1 MKGLIRASLANP
13 FAVLVMCFAIVLLG
27 VLALSSVPVDILPV
41 FKSPAVQVL
50 TFYTGMPAKGME
62 KDITV
67 RMERWTG
74 QASGMRRQESRSGI
88 GFSVVRNFFQP
99 NVDANGALTEVN
111 SLALADVPN
120 LPPGTLPP
128 VVLRFDPTSNTPVC
142 LVALNSKKEGES
154 TLYDLAR
161 YEARNF
167 IMQQPGAN
175 APVVIGGKIRAV
187 MLYLDPTKMQA
198 HNLSPD
204 EVMRAVSKYN
214 LFFPSG
220 DVKIGR
226 WDYALSSNSMF
237 DLVERFKEIPI
248 SLGEGRYI
256 FLSDVATPKDS
267 SFIQTNIVRVD
278 GRKQVYIPIYR
289 QLGSSTLAVVD
300 RLKDSLPDI
309 KDKLTKKDVNLELVM
324 DQSVYVRASISAL
337 LQEGITGAILCSLVI
352 LLFLGEW
359 RMTFIAIL
367 TLPLSVLVAIICL
380 NAFGQTINVMTLAG
394 LTLAIGPMI
403 DSAIICLENTH
414 RHLVLGRP
422 AGEAALQGASE
433 VAMPE
438 LVSTLCTFLVLSPLA
453 LMPGMGRF
461 LFLPMALAVFFAMTT
476 AYLLSRTLVP
486 CFSAYL
492 LAGHDHAHAKARV
505 PAWLF
510 LPALVVAVLGLGTAA
525 LAAWTPS
532 NGGMVGLF
540 LAMPAWLQTGVTWT
554 GALGGITVLA
564 SLLLWISPWFERFF
578 AAFTDSYIR
587 VLDAMLRR
595 KGQTVAIAFLL
606 LAIVLIG
613 MWPIMRQNFFPEVD
627 SGAFEIAVRA
637 PPGTRIEITE
647 DKVAQV
653 EDFIRHII
661 PKDEP
666 RRDLKL
672 IVSEIG
678 VTADWSAAYT
688 PNSGPQDAVI
698 KVQLTRERS
707 KSAQEYIRILREGLR
722 NDKRFKDL
730 EFSFDSGGLV
740 RGALNE
746 GKSSPIN
753 IQLVGKNQKVLFGL
767 ADQIKEAV
775 AKVDGVVDA
784 RVIQKPNAPELV
796 VNVNRDE
803 AVNSGLNQD
812 DIMRSVIAAV
822 NSSITYNKTNFWIDE
837 KNGMQYYV
845 GVQYPEKLLQTME
858 DILNIPINSP
868 RKKTAIPLKNFA
880 TLEERKVPTEVH
892 HVNLQP
898 TVDLTMN
905 VQGRD
910 LGHVSEDV
918 ARELNRFGVN
928 NGDGSW
934 APYDPASKGKH
945 TTLKGSKTYLAGE
958 YSRMK
963 NTFWRL
969 FLYGGVAVAL
979 IYFLM
984 VALDRS
990 FVVPLTV
997 MAIVPL
1003 CMIGILPMLWLTGSA
1018 INVQS
1023 LLGFIFIVG
1032 IKVANTVL
1040 MTDYAQELRRHEGLS
1055 PLQAI
1060 RKAASLRVRPV
1071 TMTALAAFFAM
1082 LPTAL
1087 ALERG
1092 SEANAPLARA
1102 ILGGLLAGEPATLF
1116 VLPCLYALLVRDR
1129 NGPSGHVNN
1138 GDHPPQES
1146 DDLPVSQDHSE
1157 GQTPGISRAAP
1168 EGFMPLEGR

>member
-1 MKGLIRASLANP
+1 MKGLIRFSLANP
-13 FAVLVMCFAIVLLG
+13 YAVLVLCFAIVLLG
-27 VLALSSVPVDILPV
+27 VIALSSVPVDILPV

-50 TFYTGMPAKGME
+50 TFYTGMPAKAVE

-74 QASGMRRQESRSGI
+74 QASGMKRQESRSII
-88 GFSVVRNFFQP
+88 GASIVRNYFQFDQDP
-99 NVDANGALTEVN
+99 NGALTQVN

-128 VVLRFDPTSNTPVC
+128 VVLPFDPTSTTPIC

-154 TLYDLAR
+154 SLYDLAR

-167 IMQQPGAN
+167 IMQQRGAN
-175 APVVIGGKIRAV
+175 APVVIGGKVRAV

-220 DVKIGR
+220 DVKIGS

-237 DLVERFKEIPI
+237 DIVERFKEIPI

-256 FLSDVATPKDS
+256 FLGDVATPKDS

-278 GRKQVYIPIYR
+278 GRKQVYIPVYR
-289 QLGSSTLAVVD
+289 QLGASTLAVVD

-324 DQSVYVRASISAL
+324 DQSVYVRASITAL
-337 LQEGITGAILCSLVI
+337 LQEGITGAVLCSLVI

-367 TLPLSVLVAIICL
+367 TLPLSVLVAITCL
-380 NAFGQTINVMTLAG
+380 YAFGQTINVMTLAG

-422 AGEAALQGASE
+422 PQEAALKGASE

-438 LVSTLCTFLVLSPLA
+438 LVSMLCTFLVLLPLA
-453 LMPGMGRF
+453 LVPGMGRF
-461 LFLPMALAVFFAMTT
+461 LFLPMALAVMFAMIT

-492 LAGHDHAHAKARV
+492 LTTHVDEPLRGPAGQLFAR
-505 PAWLF
+505 WQQLIDTGI
-510 LPALVVAVLGLGTAA
+510 ALYVRLLDVVLRHKRLTIAVAFSLLAAVLV
-525 LAAWTPS
+525 S
-532 NGGMVGLF
+532 
-540 LAMPAWLQTGVTWT
+540 
-554 GALGGITVLA
+554 
-564 SLLLWISPWFERFF
+564 
-578 AAFTDSYIR
+578 
-587 VLDAMLRR
+587 
-595 KGQTVAIAFLL
+595 
-606 LAIVLIG
+606 
-613 MWPIMRQNFFPEVD
+613 MWPIMRQDFFPEVD

-653 EDFIRHII
+653 EDYIRHVI
-661 PKDEP
+661 PNQEP
-666 RRDLKL
+666 HRDLKM

-688 PNSGPQDAVI
+688 PNSGPQDAVV
-698 KVQLTRERS
+698 KVQLSRERS
-707 KSAQEYIRILREGLR
+707 KTAQHYIRVLREGIGK
-722 NDKRFKDL
+722 DKRFRDL
-730 EFSFDSGGLV
+730 QFSFDSGGLV

-775 AKVDGVVDA
+775 ARVDGVVDA
-784 RVIQKPNAPELV
+784 RVLEKPSSPELV

-803 AVNSGLNQD
+803 AANSDLNQD
-812 DIMRSVIAAV
+812 DIMRSVIAAT
-822 NSSITYNKTNFWIDE
+822 NSSITYNKTNFFIDE

-845 GVQYPEKLLQTME
+845 GVQYPEHLLQTKE

-880 TLEERKVPTEVH
+880 TLDERKVPTEVR
-892 HVNLQP
+892 HVNLQS

-905 VQGRD
+905 VEGRD

-918 ARELNRFGVN
+918 ATELDRFGVN
-928 NGDGSW
+928 NGDGTWS
-934 APYDPASKGKH
+934 PYDPSSRGKH
-945 TTLKGSKTYLAGE
+945 ATLKGSRIHLGGE
-958 YSRMK
+958 YIRMK
-963 NTFWRL
+963 RTFWNL
-969 FLYGGVAVAL
+969 VFFGAVAVAL

-984 VALDRS
+984 VALGRS
-990 FVVPLTV
+990 FVVPLAV
-997 MAIVPL
+997 MLIVPL
-1003 CMIGILPMLWLTGSA
+1003 SLVGILPTLYLTGSA

-1023 LLGFIFIVG
+1023 LLGFIFVIG
-1032 IKVANTVL
+1032 INVANTVL
-1040 MTDYAQELRRHEGLS
+1040 MTDYAQELRRHDGLS

-1082 LPTAL
+1082 FPTAL

-1102 ILGGLLAGEPATLF
+1102 ILGGLLAGGPATLF
-1116 VLPCLYALLVRDR
+1116 LLPCLYALLVRDPR
-1129 NGPSGHVNN
+1129 GP
-1138 GDHPPQES
+1138 
-1146 DDLPVSQDHSE
+1146 E
-1157 GQTPGISRAAP
+1157 GQGELFLTEAA
-1168 EGFMPLEGR
+1168 E